1 MPNRG
6 GMVKNSLIDRIT
18 RIRELEHFCRLYTTA
33 YIQILEERGYKET
46 ARSPVTMCEHAWEN
60 LCRTMHQILV
70 QEGKV
75 EVIEDETVF
84 EE

>member
-1 MPNRG
+1 MSNRG
-6 GMVKNSLIDRIT
+6 GMVKNTLIDRVT

-46 ARSPVTMCEHAWEN
+46 ARSPIVQCEHAWEN
-60 LCRTMHQILV
+60 LMKIMHQILV

-75 EVIEDETVF
+75 EVIEDAAY